1 MNIDEKEMHRLEA
14 LKEIAELLNEAT
26 NLQEMLGKVLH
37 TLLQVMNLQTG
48 WIFFIDESGKH
59 RMLVDQN
66 LPPALT
72 WQEKKPM
79 CEGDCWCVE
88 RFVNGRLEKA
98 TNIIECKR
106 IEDAIEC
113 NWGETEDV
121 THHATI
127 PLRSGS
133 EKFGLL
139 NVASPH
145 KTHFSEEELALLE
158 AIAFQIGTTI
168 QRIQLVEKER
178 KYVVVAERNRL
189 ARDLHDSV
197 KQLLFSIMLTA
208 KGTLNMTKDRDLQ
221 EMLSYIGELSQ
232 EALQEMTLLIWQL
245 RPEGLEKGLAEAI
258 QNYGK
263 LLGIQVEVR
272 IDGMVL
278 IEDEIEEVLWRI
290 SQEALHNCKKH
301 ASCEKV
307 CVHLRIEDNKL
318 HFYIEDNGI
327 GFIQDQVRESA
338 LGLKSMKER
347 IELMRGI
354 FRIKAEPEKGTKI
367 EIQLPV

>member
-1 MNIDEKEMHRLEA
+1 MNYDEKEMRRLGA

-26 NLQEMLGKVLH
+26 DLQEMLEKVLH

-48 WIFFIDESGKH
+48 WIFFIDEKGTH
-59 RMLVDQN
+59 RMLVDRN

-79 CEGDCWCVE
+79 CEGDCWCVN

-106 IEDAIEC
+106 IEDAIEY
-113 NWGETEDV
+113 NWGETEEI

-127 PLRSGS
+127 PLRAGV

-145 KTHFSEEELALLE
+145 KMHFIEEELALLE

-168 QRIQLVEKER
+168 QRIRLVEKER

-208 KGTLNMTKDRDLQ
+208 RGTLDMTRNKELQ

-245 RPEGLEKGLAEAI
+245 RPEGLEKGLAEAV

-263 LLGIQVEVR
+263 LLGIQVAIR
-272 IDGMVL
+272 IDGV
-278 IEDEIEEVLWRI
+278 ISIGDEIEEVLWRV

-301 ASCEKV
+301 ASCKIV
-307 CVHLRIEDNKL
+307 SVHLKIENQKL
-318 HFYIEDNGI
+318 YFQIVDDGI
-327 GFIQDQVRESA
+327 GFMKEKVRESA

-347 IELMRGI
+347 IELMNGT
-354 FRIKAEPEKGTKI
+354 FRLKTEPGKGTTI
-367 EIQLPV
+367 EIRLPV

>member
-1 MNIDEKEMHRLEA
+1 MNYDEKEMRRLEA

-26 NLQEMLGKVLH
+26 DLQEMLEKVLH

-48 WIFFIDESGKH
+48 WIFFIDEKGTY
-59 RMLVDQN
+59 RMLVDRN

-72 WQEKKPM
+72 WRGKKPM
-79 CEGDCWCVE
+79 CEGDCWCVN

-106 IEDAIEC
+106 IEDAIEY
-113 NWGETEDV
+113 NWGETDEI
-121 THHATI
+121 THHATV
-127 PLRSGS
+127 PLRAGS
-133 EKFGLL
+133 ERFGLL
-139 NVASPH
+139 NVASPR
-145 KTHFSEEELALLE
+145 KTYFSEEELALLE

-208 KGTLNMTKDRDLQ
+208 RGTLDMTKDKTLQ
-221 EMLSYIGELSQ
+221 DMLSYIGELSQ
-232 EALQEMTLLIWQL
+232 EALEEMTLLIWQL
-245 RPEGLEKGLAEAI
+245 RPEGLEKGLAEAVH
-258 QNYGK
+258 NYGK
-263 LLGIQVEVR
+263 LLGMQVAIR
-272 IDGMVL
+272 IDGV
-278 IEDEIEEVLWRI
+278 ISIGDEIEEVLWRV

-301 ASCEKV
+301 ASCESVSVYLKTENNK
-307 CVHLRIEDNKL
+307 LNFQIED
-318 HFYIEDNGI
+318 DGI
-327 GFIQDQVRESA
+327 GFVREKVRDSA

-347 IELMRGI
+347 IELMKGT
-354 FRIKAEPEKGTKI
+354 FRIKTKPGQGTKI